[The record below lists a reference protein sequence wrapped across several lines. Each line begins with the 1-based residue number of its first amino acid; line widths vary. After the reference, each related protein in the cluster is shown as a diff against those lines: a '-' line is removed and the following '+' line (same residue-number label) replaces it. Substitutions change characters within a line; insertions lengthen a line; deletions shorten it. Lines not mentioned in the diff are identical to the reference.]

1 MSFPGPTAIDDL
13 PFSGNHLLCKSLVNR
28 HWDDTLDGDR
38 TNAEDLERF
47 LDPFLNTIRL
57 QQSQE

>member
-1 MSFPGPTAIDDL
+1 MSFPGPSARSELTDL
-13 PFSGNHLLCKSLVNR
+13 EKHLVDT

-38 TNAEDLERF
+38 TNFEDIESF

-57 QQSQE
+57 QQSES